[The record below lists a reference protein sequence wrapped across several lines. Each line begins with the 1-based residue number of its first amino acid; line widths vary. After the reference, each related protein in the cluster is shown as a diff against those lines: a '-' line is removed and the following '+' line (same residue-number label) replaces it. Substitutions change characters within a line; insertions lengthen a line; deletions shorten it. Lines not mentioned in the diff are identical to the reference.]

1 MQRVDRMHLMWGGIW
16 MHLNATHVECNA
28 LQMHNNTYECTVF
41 GMRKDAASTT
51 ASKCITMRHA
61 TYASRGECINM
72 KRTFWMHEN
81 ALECNMS
88 RMQQVWKCIRMQPSR
103 IGRMQ
108 QLKVVAKCVRMQP
121 ICRMQRVWM
130 HAKNNEMHMNA
141 HACIRMHM
149 NAYGKKQHHFR

>member
-1 MQRVDRMHLMWGGIW
+1 

-72 KRTFWMHEN
+72 KRTFWMHQN
-81 ALECNMS
+81 ASKCNMS
-88 RMQQVWKCIRMQPSR
+88 RMQQV
-103 IGRMQ
+103 
-108 QLKVVAKCVRMQP
+108 
-121 ICRMQRVWM
+121 
-130 HAKNNEMHMNA
+130 
-141 HACIRMHM
+141 
-149 NAYGKKQHHFR
+149 